1 MSPRGTCF
9 TRGADCERGQWLL
22 QRHQL
27 VSTVCGERNI
37 FQIFLGD
44 GPLMKKLGY
53 ASGAVVIRVGAI
65 IVGTMLP
72 LVIIIILV
80 GLVAV
85 RVWEDLDDY

>member
-1 MSPRGTCF
+1 
-9 TRGADCERGQWLL
+9 
-22 QRHQL
+22 
-27 VSTVCGERNI
+27 
-37 FQIFLGD
+37 
-44 GPLMKKLGY
+44 MKKLGY